1 MEDLIRVGVII
12 NTFGVKGEVKIY
24 PDIDYFDELERVFI
38 KDREYKIEK
47 IRDQK
52 GIIIAKFEGI
62 DDINQIENLKN
73 EEVMIALE
81 DRPELPEGK
90 HYVGD
95 LLGLE
100 VITEDGQV
108 LGTLD
113 NIYNTGANDIYEVG
127 EILLPATDE
136 VIKQIDMENKKIIVH
151 LLKGLI

>member
-1 MEDLIRVGVII
+1 MKDLIRVGVII

-38 KDREYKIEK
+38 KDKEYKIEK
-47 IRDQK
+47 LREQK

-62 DDINQIENLKN
+62 DDINQIESLKN

>member
-1 MEDLIRVGVII
+1 LEDLIRVGVII

-38 KDREYKIEK
+38 DGKEYKIEK
-47 IRDQK
+47 LREQK
-52 GIIIAKFEGI
+52 EIIIAKFEGI
-62 DDINQIENLKN
+62 DDINQIEHLKN
-73 EEVMIALE
+73 SEVMIALE

>member
-38 KDREYKIEK
+38 EGKEYKIEK
-47 IRDQK
+47 LREQK
-52 GIIIAKFEGI
+52 DIIIAKFEGI
-62 DDINQIENLKN
+62 DDINQIEHLKN
-73 EEVMIALE
+73 SEVMIALE

>member
-38 KDREYKIEK
+38 KDKEYKIEK
-47 IRDQK
+47 LREQK

-62 DDINQIENLKN
+62 DDINQIEHLKN
-73 EEVMIALE
+73 SEVMIALE

>member
-1 MEDLIRVGVII
+1 MEDLIRVGVVI

-38 KDREYKIEK
+38 EGKEYKIEK
-47 IRDQK
+47 LREQK
-52 GIIIAKFEGI
+52 EIIIAKFEGI
-62 DDINQIENLKN
+62 DDINQIEHLKN
-73 EEVMIALE
+73 SEVMIALE

>member
-24 PDIDYFDELERVFI
+24 TDIDYFDELERVFI
-38 KDREYKIEK
+38 KDKEYKIEK
-47 IRDQK
+47 LRDQK
-52 GIIIAKFEGI
+52 GLIIAKVEGI
-62 DDINQIENLKN
+62 DDINQIESLKN

>member
-12 NTFGVKGEVKIY
+12 NTFGVKGEIKIY
-24 PDIDYFDELERVFI
+24 PDIDYFDELKRVFI
-38 KDREYKIEK
+38 DGKEYKIEK
-47 IRDQK
+47 LREQK
-52 GIIIAKFEGI
+52 EIIIAKFEGI
-62 DDINQIENLKN
+62 DDINQIEHLKN
-73 EEVMIALE
+73 SEVMIALE

>member
-1 MEDLIRVGVII
+1 LEDLIRVGVII

-24 PDIDYFDELERVFI
+24 PDIDYFDELKRVFI
-38 KDREYKIEK
+38 KDKEYKIEK
-47 IRDQK
+47 LRDQK

-62 DDINQIENLKN
+62 DDINQIESLKN
-73 EEVMIALE
+73 SEVMIALE

-127 EILLPATDE
+127 EILLPATYE

>member
-38 KDREYKIEK
+38 KDKEYKIEK
-47 IRDQK
+47 LREQK

-73 EEVMIALE
+73 EEVMITLE

>member
-24 PDIDYFDELERVFI
+24 PDIDYFDELKRVFI
-38 KDREYKIEK
+38 DGKEYKIEK
-47 IRDQK
+47 LREQK
-52 GIIIAKFEGI
+52 GIIIA
-62 DDINQIENLKN
+62 NQIEHLKN
-73 EEVMIALE
+73 SEVMIALE

>member
-38 KDREYKIEK
+38 KDKEYKIEK
-47 IRDQK
+47 LRDQK

-62 DDINQIENLKN
+62 DDINQIESLKN
-73 EEVMIALE
+73 EEVMIAIE

>member
-38 KDREYKIEK
+38 DGKEYKIEK
-47 IRDQK
+47 LRDQK

-62 DDINQIENLKN
+62 DDINQIESLKN

-108 LGTLD
+108 LGTLN

>member
-38 KDREYKIEK
+38 EGKEYKIEK
-47 IRDQK
+47 LREQK
-52 GIIIAKFEGI
+52 DIIIAKFEGI
-62 DDINQIENLKN
+62 DDINQIESLKN

>member
-38 KDREYKIEK
+38 EGKEYKIEK
-47 IRDQK
+47 LRDQK

-62 DDINQIENLKN
+62 DDINQIESLKN

>member
-38 KDREYKIEK
+38 DGKEYKIEK
-47 IRDQK
+47 LREQK
-52 GIIIAKFEGI
+52 EIIIAKFEGI
-62 DDINQIENLKN
+62 DDINQIEHLKN
-73 EEVMIALE
+73 SEVMIALE

>member
-38 KDREYKIEK
+38 DGKEYKIEK
-47 IRDQK
+47 LREQK

-62 DDINQIENLKN
+62 DDINQIEHLKN
-73 EEVMIALE
+73 SEVMIALE

>member
-24 PDIDYFDELERVFI
+24 PDIDYFDELERVFV
-38 KDREYKIEK
+38 KDKEYKIEK
-47 IRDQK
+47 LRDQK
-52 GIIIAKFEGI
+52 GIIIVKFEGI

>member
-24 PDIDYFDELERVFI
+24 PDIDYFDELKRVFI
-38 KDREYKIEK
+38 DGKEYKIEK
-47 IRDQK
+47 LREQK
-52 GIIIAKFEGI
+52 EIIIAKFEGI
-62 DDINQIENLKN
+62 DDINQIAHLKN
-73 EEVMIALE
+73 SEVMIALE

>member
-1 MEDLIRVGVII
+1 LEDLIRVGVII

-24 PDIDYFDELERVFI
+24 PDIDYFDELKRVFI
-38 KDREYKIEK
+38 KDKEYKIEK
-47 IRDQK
+47 LRDQK

-62 DDINQIENLKN
+62 DDINQIESLKN
-73 EEVMIALE
+73 SEVMIALE

-113 NIYNTGANDIYEVG
+113 NIYNTGAIDIYEVG

>member
-1 MEDLIRVGVII
+1 MEDLIRVGVMI

-24 PDIDYFDELERVFI
+24 PDIDYFEKLKRVFI
-38 KDREYKIEK
+38 NNQEYKIEK
-47 IRDQK
+47 LRKQK
-52 GIIIAKFEGI
+52 EIIILKFEGI
-62 DDINQIENLKN
+62 DDINQIEHLKN
-73 EEVMIALE
+73 SEVMIKLE
-81 DRPELPEGK
+81 DRPELPKGK
-90 HYVGD
+90 YYVGE

-100 VITEDGQV
+100 VVTEDGQV

>member
-1 MEDLIRVGVII
+1 LEDLIRVGVII

-24 PDIDYFDELERVFI
+24 PDIDYFDELKRVFI
-38 KDREYKIEK
+38 KDKEYKIEK
-47 IRDQK
+47 LRDQK

-62 DDINQIENLKN
+62 DDINQIESLKN
-73 EEVMIALE
+73 SEVMIALE

>member
-38 KDREYKIEK
+38 EGKEYKIEK
-47 IRDQK
+47 LRDQK

-62 DDINQIENLKN
+62 DDINQIEHLKN
-73 EEVMIALE
+73 SEVMIALE

>member
-38 KDREYKIEK
+38 KDKEYKIEK
-47 IRDQK
+47 LRNQK

-62 DDINQIENLKN
+62 DDINQIESLKN
-73 EEVMIALE
+73 EEVMITLE

>member
-1 MEDLIRVGVII
+1 LEDLIRVGVII

-38 KDREYKIEK
+38 KDKEYKIEK
-47 IRDQK
+47 LREQK
-52 GIIIAKFEGI
+52 EIIIAKFEGI
-62 DDINQIENLKN
+62 DDINQIEHLKN
-73 EEVMIALE
+73 SEVMIALE

>member
-38 KDREYKIEK
+38 KDKEYKIEK
-47 IRDQK
+47 LREQK

>member
-38 KDREYKIEK
+38 KDKEYKIEK
-47 IRDQK
+47 LRDQK

>member
-38 KDREYKIEK
+38 KDKEYKIEK
-47 IRDQK
+47 LRDQK
-52 GIIIAKFEGI
+52 AIIIAKFGGM
-62 DDINQIENLKN
+62 DDINQIESLKN
-73 EEVMIALE
+73 EEVMITLE

>member
-47 IRDQK
+47 LRDQK

>member
-1 MEDLIRVGVII
+1 MDDLIRVGVII

-38 KDREYKIEK
+38 KDKEYKIEK
-47 IRDQK
+47 LRDQK

-62 DDINQIENLKN
+62 DDINQIEHLKN
-73 EEVMIALE
+73 SEVMIALE

>member
-38 KDREYKIEK
+38 KDKEYKIEK
-47 IRDQK
+47 LRDQK
-52 GIIIAKFEGI
+52 GIIIAKFDGI
-62 DDINQIENLKN
+62 DDINQIESLKN

>member
-38 KDREYKIEK
+38 KDKEYKIEK
-47 IRDQK
+47 LRDQK

-62 DDINQIENLKN
+62 DDINQIESLKN

>member
-38 KDREYKIEK
+38 DGKEYKIEK
-47 IRDQK
+47 LRDQK

-62 DDINQIENLKN
+62 DDINQIESLKN

-127 EILLPATDE
+127 EILLHATDE

>member
-24 PDIDYFDELERVFI
+24 TDIDYFDELERVFI
-38 KDREYKIEK
+38 KDKEYKIEK
-47 IRDQK
+47 LRDQK

>member
-38 KDREYKIEK
+38 KDKEYKIEK
-47 IRDQK
+47 LRDQK

-62 DDINQIENLKN
+62 ESLKN

-113 NIYNTGANDIYEVG
+113 NIYNTGANDIYGVG

>member
-24 PDIDYFDELERVFI
+24 PDIDYFDEIERVFI
-38 KDREYKIEK
+38 KDKEYKIEK
-47 IRDQK
+47 LREQK

-62 DDINQIENLKN
+62 DDINQIESLKN

-113 NIYNTGANDIYEVG
+113 NIYNTGQMK
-127 EILLPATDE
+127 LL
-136 VIKQIDMENKKIIVH
+136 NKLIWKTKR
-151 LLKGLI
+151 LLFTY

>member
-1 MEDLIRVGVII
+1 LEDLIRVGVII

-38 KDREYKIEK
+38 KDKEYKIEK
-47 IRDQK
+47 LREQK

-62 DDINQIENLKN
+62 DDINQIESLKN

-127 EILLPATDE
+127 EVLLPATDE

>member
-38 KDREYKIEK
+38 KDKEYKIEK
-47 IRDQK
+47 LRNQK

-62 DDINQIENLKN
+62 DDINQVESLKN

>member
-38 KDREYKIEK
+38 KDKEYKIEK
-47 IRDQK
+47 LREQK

-62 DDINQIENLKN
+62 DDINQIESLRN

>member
-38 KDREYKIEK
+38 KDKEYKIEK
-47 IRDQK
+47 LRDQK

-73 EEVMIALE
+73 EEVMITLE